1 MTTSA
6 DAKGTA
12 GGADALE
19 APLFSKPK
27 QEGKIMEIERFFDA
41 VVRQDAETMA
51 DYFCRDAIV
60 RWHCTNERFTA
71 EEYIRAN
78 CQYPG
83 YWRGELERVIKKG
96 DCIVTAARVYAAD
109 GAPSFHVA
117 SFYRLREGRIAELDE
132 YWGDDGPAPAWR
144 RSLGLGMPIPE

>member
-1 MTTSA
+1 
-6 DAKGTA
+6 
-12 GGADALE
+12 
-19 APLFSKPK
+19 
-27 QEGKIMEIERFFDA
+27 MEIERFFDA

-51 DYFCRDAIV
+51 DYFCRDVIV

-83 YWRGELERVIKKG
+83 NWRGELERVIKKG

-132 YWGDDGPAPAWR
+132 YWADDGPAPAWR
-144 RSLGLGMPIPE
+144 RSLGLGVPIPE